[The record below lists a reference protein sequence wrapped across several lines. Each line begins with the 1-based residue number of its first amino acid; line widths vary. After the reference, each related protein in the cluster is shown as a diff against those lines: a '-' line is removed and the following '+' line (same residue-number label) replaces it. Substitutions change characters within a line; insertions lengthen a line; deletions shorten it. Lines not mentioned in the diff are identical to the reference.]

1 MRKCMDNFVNLIKAR
16 TPLILV
22 NTYEENAFI
31 KDLCEYACDNKMGI
45 YTWSLGSGMSTYD
58 VLKRKTTNIDQSVSF
73 DRFINIINSQKNVSD
88 NHNRYNNNDDIDDD
102 YDDGSQDKFKSCFFI
117 VKDAHIVLENN
128 TMKIK
133 IKDIS
138 VTISDTYVPLILL
151 SPIISIPIELEKS
164 TTIFSYELPTREEIQ
179 SHVISA
185 VNAIRN
191 KCEKCNI
198 NFDEPSKDTIQAVI
212 NSLLG
217 LTYEEAHYILTRSG
231 IEYNNFNLDLISQCK
246 INMVEKSGLLDY
258 IIPKITFE
266 DIGGNEF
273 FKSWINDV
281 SYVLTNE
288 AKEFGCEAPKGYMAL
303 GIAGTGKTLIA
314 EAIANKLNV
323 PMFIFNVS
331 KIFNKLVGE
340 SEKKI
345 EQTLRIVKSS
355 APCVLLFD
363 EAEKIFGGYNNSES
377 DGGASSRVFSSI
389 LRFLADNDNVFV
401 VMTSNDMKKLP
412 PELTRSGRLDTIWYF
427 GFPSFA
433 ERKDI
438 FKIHFNKV
446 NREVNDSIL
455 NEAAKKTKNYT
466 GAEIKNIV
474 KQTIWLSY
482 KRYKETND
490 KEITIEDINSAISKI
505 VPTYKTSK
513 EKINALERYAKSRA
527 LFANSENRN
536 IDTNEND
543 DDFASLIK
551 AF

>member
-1 MRKCMDNFVNLIKAR
+1 MRKCMNNFTNLIKAR

-31 KDLCEYACDNKMGI
+31 KDVCEYACNNKMGV

-58 VLKRKTTNIDQSVSF
+58 ILKCKAINTNSSVSF
-73 DRFINIINSQKNVSD
+73 DRFINIINNKKSNS
-88 NHNRYNNNDDIDDD
+88 NNNTEFDNDLDNDNSD
-102 YDDGSQDKFKSCFFI
+102 SLQDSFKSCFFI
-117 VKDAHIVLENN
+117 IKDSHIILENN
-128 TMKIK
+128 VMRIK

-138 VTISDTYVPLILL
+138 INMSDIYVPLILL
-151 SPIISIPIELEKS
+151 SPIVSVPIELEKI
-164 TTIFSYELPTREEIQ
+164 TTIFNYELPTREEVQ

-185 VNAIRN
+185 INAIRN
-191 KCEKCNI
+191 KCQRCNI
-198 NFDEPSKDTIQAVI
+198 DFVEPSEDVI
-212 NSLLG
+212 RTVVNSLLG
-217 LTYEEAHYILTRSG
+217 LTYEEAHYILTRNG
-231 IEYNNFNLDLISQCK
+231 IEYNNFDLDLISQCK

-273 FKSWINDV
+273 FKSWIDDI
-281 SYVLTNE
+281 SYVLTDE
-288 AKEFGCEAPKGYMAL
+288 AKEFGCEPPKGYMAL
-303 GIAGTGKTLIA
+303 GIAGTGKTIIA

-363 EAEKIFGGYNNSES
+363 EAEKIFGGYNGSES
-377 DGGASSRVFSSI
+377 DGGTSSRVFSSI
-389 LRFLADNDNVFV
+389 LRFLADNNDVFV

-438 FKIHFNKV
+438 FKIHFNRA
-446 NREVNDSIL
+446 NREIDDSIL
-455 NEAAKKTKNYT
+455 DEAAKKTKNYT

-474 KQTIWLSY
+474 KQAIWLSY
-482 KRYKETND
+482 KRYKKDNS
-490 KEITIEDINSAISKI
+490 KEITIEDITIAISKI

-513 EKINALERYAKSRA
+513 EKIDALERYAKDRA
-527 LFANSENRN
+527 LFANS
-536 IDTNEND
+536 TNKDISANNDDD
-543 DDFASLIK
+543 DDFANLIK